1 MGLAQPVDLFARVI
15 QPVSISECL
24 TVPQRVDS
32 FRHPHGRWILLRKP
46 GSECCLFGEIK
57 HESHWCRSCEHSDI
71 VRSHAQLA
79 WYAYIDLQPYL
90 YSFIHTDTCHKHTH
104 TQTHAHLYLSI
115 SISVS
120 ISISISIYV
129 SIHMHMH
136 TYVYNVC
143 VWHL

>member
-104 TQTHAHLYLSI
+104 TDTRT
-115 SISVS
+115 
-120 ISISISIYV
+120 SISIY
-129 SIHMHMH
+129 IYFCIYIYIYICLYTHAYAHI
-136 TYVYNVC
+136 C
-143 VWHL
+143 V